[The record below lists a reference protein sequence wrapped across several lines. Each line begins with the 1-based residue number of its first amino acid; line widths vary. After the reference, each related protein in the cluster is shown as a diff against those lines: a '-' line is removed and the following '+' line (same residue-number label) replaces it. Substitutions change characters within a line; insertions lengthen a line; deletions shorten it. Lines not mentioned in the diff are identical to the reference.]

1 MVYFGKNKND
11 GSFGFSFDKGF
22 LDNEYEISEQE
33 HLRLVRA
40 VNNSDKVLSADKDG
54 KPILI
59 DAPKPTEEELALKK
73 YYDLKEYL
81 KETDWY
87 AFRYIETQVEI
98 PDEIKV
104 KRQEARKEISELRI
118 KYNILEEN

>member
-1 MVYFGKNKND
+1 MIYFGRNKND
-11 GSFGFSFDKGF
+11 GSYGFSFDKGF

-33 HLRLVRA
+33 HRDLLRA

-59 DAPKPTEEELALKK
+59 DAPEPTEEELALEK
-73 YYDLKEYL
+73 YYNLKEYL

-87 AFRYIETQVEI
+87 AFRYIESQIEI
-98 PDEIKV
+98 PTEIKT
-104 KRQEARKEISELRI
+104 KRQEARKEISELRN